1 MDIEQVSETIA
12 EIFRV
17 YGIRWEDYGT
27 PDRLEVQTALAAMLD
42 YTETSEER
50 TQMELPAAKLKI
62 VRDKDD
68 IEVWVQIGVIH
79 DELRTD

>member
-1 MDIEQVSETIA
+1 MELEQVSETIA

-42 YTETSEER
+42 YTENNDER

-62 VRDKDD
+62 VRDGDD
-68 IEVWVQIGVIH
+68 IEVWVRIGDVH
-79 DELRTD
+79 DVRTD